1 MIMKL
6 NDLVQKIL
14 DNFEDGLVKEH
25 PTLRDRPELVE
36 KMILEVKL
44 NINGERYAVLQS
56 GTFDGKYYTDNGS
69 SRSTTLPQYQD
80 HFVRDYNVEYD
91 CKMTDGF
98 LFSTAYVNVN
108 LEKRYYPTVLEFV
121 ENFLKQPLFKEESVY
136 YIVYKK
142 KRYFLSPEN
151 IFKFRDYSIR
161 RIVTFGKVVSDPMER
176 TYRTILQNRLFVKK

>member
-14 DNFEDGLVKEH
+14 DGAVDGILKEH
-25 PTLRDRPELVE
+25 LTLRDRPELVE

-44 NINGERYAVLQS
+44 NINGEKYAVLQS
-56 GTFDGKYYTDNGS
+56 GTFDGKYYTEDGR

-108 LEKRYYPTVLEFV
+108 LEKRYYPTVLEFID
-121 ENFLKQPLFKEESVY
+121 NFMKQPFLEEDSEY
-136 YIVYKK
+136 FIAYKK
-142 KRYFLSPEN
+142 RRYSLTPEN
-151 IFKFRDYSIR
+151 IFKFRNYFIRKIISHGTTKIDY
-161 RIVTFGKVVSDPMER
+161 PER
-176 TYRTILQNRLFVKK
+176 TYRTVRNNYLFVKK